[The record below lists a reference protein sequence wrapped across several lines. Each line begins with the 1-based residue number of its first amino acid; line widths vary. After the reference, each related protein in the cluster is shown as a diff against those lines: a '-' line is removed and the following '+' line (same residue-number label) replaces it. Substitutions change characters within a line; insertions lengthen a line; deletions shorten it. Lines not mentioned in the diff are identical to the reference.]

1 MKTKAFYNEHIKSL
15 QARVEALVHYQSKAL
30 DEYKT
35 KQALVIQKEIDA
47 TKQQIQKA
55 QIQSNFAPLE

>member
-1 MKTKAFYNEHIKSL
+1 MKTKAFYSERILSL
-15 QARVEALVHYQSKAL
+15 QARMQSLIHYQGKAL
-30 DEYKT
+30 DKYKT

-55 QIQSNFAPLE
+55 QIQSAFTLE